1 MVNKGAPTHA
11 QSGHIY
17 TVYAGGNQT
26 AKGHVRS
33 GAHRQNDMF
42 RGSMDKLNLCSV
54 SE

>member
-26 AKGHVRS
+26 AKGQYVVEHTGR
-33 GAHRQNDMF
+33 MT
-42 RGSMDKLNLCSV
+42 CSEGLWI
-54 SE
+54 S